1 MLGASFLG
9 MEIALSLKALGIAVT
24 VVERRETILPWLA
37 APDVGDFFRRRAE
50 GLGVSVLLRDTAAAL
65 RGEGRVEAVETRAG
79 RRLPCDLVIVSI
91 GVRPVT
97 EFLAGSGIAC
107 DGGLVIV
114 DDQLRT
120 SIADVFAAGDITS
133 FYDPVFARRRHIE
146 HWDNAVKQGRLAAR
160 NMLGR
165 RLRYDEVSYFFCDLG
180 DCSFAML
187 GATHDVTERIGRGSL
202 DARSFALFYLHHN
215 VARALFSLGR
225 PADETRVA
233 EGLIRYRVNLA
244 GVRDRLPDPGFA
256 LDRIALQ
263 TVLVLQGGG
272 ALGAFMAEIGPA
284 AAARIKQRPDF
295 IQLVS
300 HDVATTI
307 TRFVRDDPS
316 GEPAWRDYDFSDASI
331 GRKQAD
337 GYALAKR
344 TLGGA

>member
-1 MLGASFLG
+1 MPLREVDYLLVGGGLASATAAETLRAEGATGSIVILSAEDIAPYQRPPLSKDYLLGSGGEARLFIHPHDFYRDQAIELRLSTPAIAADPQRQTVTAAPGEAFKYKRLLLATGMRPKRLSVPGATLAGVHSLRSKADCDAIRQAALQSRRAVVLGASFLG

-146 HWDNAVKQGRLAAR
+146 HWDNAVKQGRLGGQEHAGPPPALR
-160 NMLGR
+160 RSVLLLLRSR
-165 RLRYDEVSYFFCDLG
+165 RLQLCHAGG
-180 DCSFAML
+180 DA
-187 GATHDVTERIGRGSL
+187 
-202 DARSFALFYLHHN
+202 
-215 VARALFSLGR
+215 
-225 PADETRVA
+225 
-233 EGLIRYRVNLA
+233 
-244 GVRDRLPDPGFA
+244 
-256 LDRIALQ
+256 
-263 TVLVLQGGG
+263 
-272 ALGAFMAEIGPA
+272 
-284 AAARIKQRPDF
+284 
-295 IQLVS
+295 
-300 HDVATTI
+300 
-307 TRFVRDDPS
+307 
-316 GEPAWRDYDFSDASI
+316 
-331 GRKQAD
+331 
-337 GYALAKR
+337 
-344 TLGGA
+344 